1 MSSLVALALSVA
13 VLGGVAAWLF
23 LSVGSIL
30 IWAAFVAW
38 ACFFH
43 SGGDVPALKSTIISN
58 IFGVVAA
65 WVAALVILGVPMAA
79 TLTLPVWAGIVV
91 AITIFIYILMS
102 KIEVFASIPGSTYGY
117 ACTFGFL
124 LQTPEK
130 LSMEALTSVSM
141 SNALIVVP
149 ISMVIGALFAF
160 VSGKGAAA
168 LTKENADG

>member
-65 WVAALVILGVPMAA
+65 WVAALVILGVPMSA

-102 KIEVFASIPGSTYGY
+102 NIEVFASIPGSTYGY

-168 LTKENADG
+168 LTK

>member
-102 KIEVFASIPGSTYGY
+102 NIEIFASIPGSTYGY

-168 LTKENADG
+168 LTK

>member
-102 KIEVFASIPGSTYGY
+102 NIEVFASIPGSTYGY

-168 LTKENADG
+168 LTK

>member
-38 ACFFH
+38 ACFLH

-102 KIEVFASIPGSTYGY
+102 NIEVFASIPGSTYGY

-168 LTKENADG
+168 LTK

>member
-65 WVAALVILGVPMAA
+65 WVAALVILSVPMAA

-168 LTKENADG
+168 LTK

>member
-23 LSVGSIL
+23 LTVGSIL

-65 WVAALVILGVPMAA
+65 WVAALVILSVPMAA

>member
-168 LTKENADG
+168 LTK

>member
-1 MSSLVALALSVA
+1 MSSLVATALSVA

-102 KIEVFASIPGSTYGY
+102 NIEVFASIPGSTYGY

-168 LTKENADG
+168 LTK

>member
-23 LSVGSIL
+23 LTVGSIL

-65 WVAALVILGVPMAA
+65 WVAALVILSVPMAA

-102 KIEVFASIPGSTYGY
+102 NIEVFASIPGSTYGY

-168 LTKENADG
+168 LTK